1 MKNSIHPTRCCF
13 AALAALLLIALPA
26 AHAEKK
32 KPAPAG
38 KQDAAE
44 LLATARKALAFTTKA
59 ARGAG
64 EKLAPTNPSAKPF
77 LLALKNVGIALDEA
91 QDGLTAKDPKFFKAL
106 DDARA
111 GVAEMDATWDLTGS
125 DNKDV
130 VAGAKMLG
138 GAVIALQT
146 NYSPLVARRAKGG
159 ELTAAEK
166 TKFAQIKSQQADLDK
181 KLSALAAKYK
191 SDRALNAGIRK
202 IRDDAARIAKAPP
215 TVNAY
220 IDSLGLLSTVAGLV
234 RGYSYYVPVSA
245 RSAWATIETLPSTW
259 GYETYTTD
267 YAYEWSAVSTDVAVY
282 DAASLAVTDAEVS
295 QQESYLEENAF
306 EMSDQEE
313 AAVAEDSADI
323 PADEIASDDLESEQ
337 EDVEDAAD
345 DESMD
350 AADDSGSADDS
361 AEDGGMDDSSDDS
374 GGDDGGG
381 DDSGGD
387 DGGDSGGGD
396 DGGGGDE

>member
-1 MKNSIHPTRCCF
+1 MAF
-13 AALAALLLIALPA
+13 LLIAIPA

-32 KPAPAG
+32 QPAPSG

-44 LLATARKALAFTTKA
+44 LLATARKALAYTTKA

-64 EKLAPTNPSAKPF
+64 EKLSPQNPSAKPF
-77 LLALKNVGIALDEA
+77 LLALKNVGKALDEA
-91 QDGLTAKDPKFFKAL
+91 QDGLAAKDPKFFKAL

-111 GVAEMDATWDLTGS
+111 GVAEMGATWDLTGS

-138 GAVIALQT
+138 GAVIALQS

-166 TKFAQIKSQQADLDK
+166 AKFAKIKAQQAELDK
-181 KLSALAAKYK
+181 KLAALAAKYK
-191 SDRALNAGIRK
+191 NDRALSAGIRN
-202 IRDDAARIAKAPP
+202 IRDDSARIAKAPA

-245 RSAWATIETLPSTW
+245 RSAWTSIETLPSTW
-259 GYETYTTD
+259 SYESYTTD

-282 DAASLAVTDAEVS
+282 DAASLAVSDAEVA
-295 QQESYLEENAF
+295 QQESYLEESAF
-306 EMSDQEE
+306 DLSDQEE
-313 AAVAEDSADI
+313 AEVAEDSADI
-323 PADEIASDDLESEQ
+323 SDEEIASDDLESEQ

-350 AADDSGSADDS
+350 AADDSGDDS
-361 AEDGGMDDSSDDS
+361 ADGSSMDDS
-374 GGDDGGG
+374 GGDGGA

>member
-1 MKNSIHPTRCCF
+1 MKSSPHPARCCF
-13 AALAALLLIALPA
+13 AALAAFLLLDLPA
-26 AHAEKK
+26 VHAEKK
-32 KPAPAG
+32 PPAPAG

-44 LLATARKALAFTTKA
+44 LLATARKALAYTTKA

-64 EKLAPTNPSAKPF
+64 EKLSPTNPSAKPF
-77 LLALKNVGIALDEA
+77 LLALKNVGKALDEA
-91 QDGLTAKDPKFFKAL
+91 QAGLAAKAPKFFKAL
-106 DDARA
+106 DDARS

-138 GAVIALQT
+138 GAVIALQS

-166 TKFAQIKSQQADLDK
+166 AKFAKIKAQQAELNK

-191 SDRALNAGIRK
+191 SDRALNAGIRN
-202 IRDDAARIAKAPP
+202 IRDDAARIAKAPN

-245 RSAWATIETLPSTW
+245 RSAWTTIETLPSTW
-259 GYETYTTD
+259 SYAAYTTD
-267 YAYEWSAVSTDVAVY
+267 YAYDWSAVSTDVAVY
-282 DAASLAVTDAEVS
+282 DAATLSVTDAEVS
-295 QQESYLEENAF
+295 QQESYLEGSAF
-306 EMSDQEE
+306 ELSDQEE

-337 EDVEDAAD
+337 ENVEDAAD

-350 AADDSGSADDS
+350 AADDSGTSDDSADDS
-361 AEDGGMDDSSDDS
+361 SMDDS
-374 GGDDGGG
+374 GGDDGGA

>member
-1 MKNSIHPTRCCF
+1 MNNSLNSTRCYVAGF
-13 AALAALLLIALPA
+13 AVLLLIALPS

-32 KPAPAG
+32 QPAPAG

-44 LLATARKALAFTTKA
+44 LLATARKALAYTTKA

-64 EKLAPTNPSAKPF
+64 EKLSPTNPSAKPF
-77 LLALKNVGIALDEA
+77 LLALKNVGKALDEA
-91 QDGLTAKDPKFFKAL
+91 QAGLAAKDPKFFKAL

-111 GVAEMDATWDLTGS
+111 GVAEMDATWDLTGA

-138 GAVIALQT
+138 GAVIALQS

-166 TKFAQIKSQQADLDK
+166 AKFAKIKAQQAELNK
-181 KLSALAAKYK
+181 RLSALAAKYK
-191 SDRALNAGIRK
+191 SDRALNAGIRN
-202 IRDDAARIAKAPP
+202 IRHDAERIAKAPN

-220 IDSLGLLSTVAGLV
+220 IDSLGLLSTVVGLV

-245 RSAWATIETLPSTW
+245 RSAWTTIETLPSTW
-259 GYETYTTD
+259 SYAAYTTD
-267 YAYEWSAVSTDVAVY
+267 YAYDWSAVSTDVAVY
-282 DAASLAVTDAEVS
+282 DAATLSVTDAEVS
-295 QQESYLEENAF
+295 QQESYLEEGEF
-306 EMSDQEE
+306 DLSDQEE
-313 AAVAEDSADI
+313 AEVAEDSADI
-323 PADEIASDDLESEQ
+323 SDEEISSDDLESEQ

-350 AADDSGSADDS
+350 AADDSGSSDDSADDS
-361 AEDGGMDDSSDDS
+361 SM
-374 GGDDGGG
+374 